1 MEEIKDISELDNEKK
16 EINIQNSV
24 KQKEIK
30 NMDNEIKMAE
40 NEVTSV
46 QSINYGNPS
55 VVVPQQESD
64 VIQNHI
70 DTKEQEI
77 NDKRIDKGKAE
88 EEINANNKR
97 LETIDTVKHNV
108 VLLNE
113 NFTTALLTNLEAVKT
128 LYLERN
134 NYAIG
139 AEDWITKSNFSSQ
152 VQDNV
157 NQDTINHNIGKMLV
171 SVDELINNVINIVN
185 QYSTNFQ
192 QLDQQLENEIKN

>member
-64 VIQNHI
+64 VIQNYI

-128 LYLERN
+128 SYLERN

-139 AEDWITKSNFSSQ
+139 AEDWITK
-152 VQDNV
+152 V
-157 NQDTINHNIGKMLV
+157 
-171 SVDELINNVINIVN
+171 
-185 QYSTNFQ
+185 
-192 QLDQQLENEIKN
+192 